1 MKIDKAFINSVAMY
15 LIGNMDYWDMCDD
28 KDNDMSQFRLLTL
41 GYVQGVYDMALK
53 LQREMEK
60 SDGTD

>member
-1 MKIDKAFINSVAMY
+1 MKIDKAFIDSAAMY

-41 GYVQGVYDMALK
+41 GYVSGVSEMAHKLK
-53 LQREMEK
+53 MEMEK
-60 SDGTD
+60 SDATD

>member
-1 MKIDKAFINSVAMY
+1 MKIDKAFIDSVAMR

-41 GYVQGVYDMALK
+41 GYVSGVSEMAHKLK
-53 LQREMEK
+53 MEMEK
-60 SDGTD
+60 SDATD

>member
-1 MKIDKAFINSVAMY
+1 MKIDKAFIDSAAMR

-28 KDNDMSQFRLLTL
+28 KDTDMSQFRLLTL

-60 SDGTD
+60 SDETD